1 MRGPLLGLALALAA
15 VGASP
20 AFAAEL
26 TPAAA
31 CAALKGMD
39 IAAAAISLPTKGA
52 RVSDAALVAD
62 ANGQFCKVLG
72 AVAPVDPTAPAIN
85 FEVNLPTAW
94 NGKAL
99 QFGGGGFDGTLV
111 NGLTVERF
119 GAPTAATPLKKGYVT
134 FGSDSGHQVKGPGA
148 DASFALND
156 EALRNFAGDQL
167 KKTYDVAAAL
177 IKRRYGSAAKR
188 TYFDGNSQGGHEGL
202 IALQRW
208 PQAYDGVI
216 AIHPVYDLTLLHLDA
231 NHLAKALY
239 ATPANWLSP
248 AKAAL
253 LYQTAIKLCDGLDGA
268 KDGLISNRAACQ
280 KAFTPTT
287 LRCPD
292 GKPGANCL
300 SDAEIA
306 TVRTINSEW
315 DLGFPTEAGVRTF
328 ARWPILE
335 GGDTRTLFSFGT
347 RPAPGRPPEFGKDAF
362 QAIMGD
368 QTARFVITRD
378 TTFDSLNFDPAKF
391 RARIQAVSKLQDANA
406 ADIGAFEKRGGK
418 LILMHG
424 TVDMSVTPYNTIA
437 YYERLQKQYGRPRLD
452 KFVRFYVVPG
462 FSHGGG
468 PFAMSWDALDAL
480 DAWVEKGQTPKGM
493 ITTDTNKE
501 TAGRSRPLC
510 EYPAWPKYSRGDI
523 NAAWSYACVTQ

>member
-1 MRGPLLGLALALAA
+1 MRGPLLALAVALAA
-15 VGASP
+15 AYAP
-20 AFAAEL
+20 TAHAAAP

-31 CAALKGMD
+31 CAALKGGEV
-39 IAAAAISLPTKGA
+39 AAREITLPTKGA
-52 RVSDAALVAD
+52 RITDASLAND

-72 AVAPVDPTAPAIN
+72 AIAPVDSTAPAIN
-85 FEVNLPTAW
+85 FEVNLPTTW

-119 GAPTAATPLKKGYVT
+119 GAPTDPTPLKKGYVT

-148 DASFALND
+148 DASFAMND
-156 EALRNFAGDQL
+156 EALRNFGGDQIR
-167 KKTYDVAAAL
+167 KTYDVAQAL
-177 IKRRYGSAAKR
+177 IKRRYGSAARR

-248 AKAAL
+248 AKATL
-253 LYQTAIKLCDGLDGA
+253 LYQTAIKLCDELDGA
-268 KDGLISNRAACQ
+268 KDGLISNRTACQ
-280 KAFTPTT
+280 KAFTPAT
-287 LRCPD
+287 LRCAD
-292 GKPGANCL
+292 GKAGANCL
-300 SDAEIA
+300 TDAEIA

-347 RPAPGRPPEFGKDAF
+347 RPNPGRPPEFGKDAF

-368 QTARFVITRD
+368 QTARYVITRD
-378 TTFDSLNFDPAKF
+378 ASFDSLNFDPAKF

-406 ADIGAFEKRGGK
+406 ADITAYEKRGGK

-468 PFAMSWDALDAL
+468 PFAMSWNALDAL
-480 DAWVEKGQTPKGM
+480 DAWVEKGQAPKGL

-523 NAAWSYACVTQ
+523 NAAWSFACVTQ